1 MIDEASLRES
11 IPQCGSSK
19 KEVSSSSMTYTGN
32 EDEPTVGIRGIVGPC
47 CEAVLTWTSVINSD
61 RVIKC
66 LVTFPL
72 SEKENISSHTMTC
85 KTLLNSI
92 KPRKWRLCS
101 SVSAVLHICLD
112 LARVNIE
119 QGRRI
124 QVIPG
129 AVKRDDSFVAS
140 LVIGRMY
147 EFHLRSGMSINSSR
161 HSKIDEINRRLG
173 FARKIGATQS
183 FPNSHS
189 CDL

>member
-1 MIDEASLRES
+1 MIDVASSRPS
-11 IPQCGSSK
+11 IPQCVSSK
-19 KEVSSSSMTYTGN
+19 NEVSFSPMTYIGN
-32 EDEPTVGIRGIVGPC
+32 EDEPTLGIRGIVGTC
-47 CEAVLTWTSVINSD
+47 CKAVLNWTSVINSD

-72 SEKENISSHTMTC
+72 SEKENISSPTMAC

-101 SVSAVLHICLD
+101 SSLRLSAVLHICLD

-124 QVIPG
+124 QVFPG
-129 AVKRDDSFVAS
+129 VVHGDSFA
-140 LVIGRMY
+140 IGRMY

-161 HSKIDEINRRLG
+161 HSKIDEINRRLV

-189 CDL
+189 RDL